1 MPNDEALIKIAEE
14 VPEGADSSFI
24 FLHQRVN
31 HTPYMDN
38 CRSTTD
44 GLNIF
49 DTATGST
56 DDRRR
61 ATYDNGLRCWDRD
74 VTALVQPFL
83 KRAGAVY
90 IFITADHSEL
100 MAENGGWGHGFGDLR
115 VAMVPMM
122 LLTNRPQSSVA
133 TLFKSLAPPTSY
145 RLAQTVALALGVRL
159 ETPDVSGSRFF
170 LNSTMPFAL
179 AGFMEVE
186 ETRPGV
192 YAVRRFARNG
202 DCSARGQ
209 QAAENCRGERGPC
222 ERYGPCQVAAVP
234 GAANRKCQA

>member
-1 MPNDEALIKIAEE
+1 
-14 VPEGADSSFI
+14 
-24 FLHQRVN
+24 VN
-31 HTPYMDN
+31 HTPYMNN
-38 CRSTTD
+38 CQSSTD

-49 DTATGST
+49 DTAKGST

-61 ATYDNGLRCWDRD
+61 AAYDNGLRCWDRD

-100 MAENGGWGHGFGDLR
+100 MAENGSWGHGFSDLR
-115 VAMVPMM
+115 VAMVPML
-122 LLTNRPQSSVA
+122 LLTNRPQSNVA

-159 ETPDVSGSRFF
+159 ETPDVSASRFF

-179 AGFMEVE
+179 AGFMEVQQ
-186 ETRPGV
+186 TRPGV
-192 YAVRRFARNG
+192 YAVKRFARNG
-202 DCSARGQ
+202 Q
-209 QAAENCRGERGPC
+209 LLGEEVSKLP
-222 ERYGPCQVAAVP
+222 EIA
-234 GAANRKCQA
+234 AANAVYASGTDHAKPPPLFLAPPIGSVGHER